1 MILLQDAVKLVEQ
14 VTLSGAFDA
23 IVKLALVLVGFV
35 GRGIFRRL
43 DEIKTEVEK
52 LKEAFQKATL
62 DSHGRLTA
70 LETARK
76 LTEE

>member
-23 IVKLALVLVGFV
+23 VAKLALVLVGFI

-43 DEIKTEVEK
+43 EEIKTQVEQ
-52 LKEAFQKATL
+52 LKTAFEESRL
-62 DSHGRLTA
+62 DAHGRLTA